1 MVRYFVRGS
10 VCLGFRLHS
19 GALSCLIMLSYAS
32 VNDGTGLCS
41 ARWLIGLFWGTAQL
55 VIDVD
60 FCVPV
65 IMSNSC
71 AFIVSEVYA
80 NWHWCVSRC
89 CT

>member
-19 GALSCLIMLSYAS
+19 GALPYLIMLSYAS
-32 VNDGTGLCS
+32 VNDRTGLCS

-55 VIDVD
+55 VIDVN
-60 FCVPV
+60 FGVPL

-80 NWHWCVSRC
+80 NWHWCISRC
-89 CT
+89 ST

>member
-1 MVRYFVRGS
+1 MTRYVVRGS

-32 VNDGTGLCS
+32 VNDRTGLCS

-60 FCVPV
+60 FDVAV
-65 IMSNSC
+65 IMSSSY
-71 AFIVSEVYA
+71 AFAVSEVYA
-80 NWHWCVSRC
+80 NWHSS
-89 CT
+89 T